1 MMAKL
6 QKEKLKMKPV
16 RIAISLLLLLTATA
30 AFAES
35 DAQKSF
41 DKLKS
46 LAGSWEGKGTEG
58 QPMQISYRVTSGGS
72 ALLSEIQGKEED
84 MITMF
89 HLDGDRLLMTHY
101 CGAGNQPRM
110 VASTSP
116 DGKTLTFDFLDATN
130 LASPDDG
137 HMTRLVLS
145 MPDANHHTEEWIY
158 SDHGKQEKEVF
169 ELWRKK

>member
-1 MMAKL
+1 
-6 QKEKLKMKPV
+6 MKPV

-46 LAGSWEGKGTEG
+46 LVGSWQGKGTEG

-72 ALLSEIQGKEED
+72 ALLSEIQGKDED

-101 CGAGNQPRM
+101 CGAEQEFAR
-110 VASTSP
+110 AP
-116 DGKTLTFDFLDATN
+116 DESVPTFF
-130 LASPDDG
+130 
-137 HMTRLVLS
+137 
-145 MPDANHHTEEWIY
+145 
-158 SDHGKQEKEVF
+158 
-169 ELWRKK
+169 